1 MRHMRKAVAA
11 AAMGASKAGA
21 APMGKTEAVV
31 ALVASF
37 GFAQTAGDKLPPE
50 QAIYAWS
57 VAGTVLGAVLGGL
70 HLKQGGWV
78 QRIVRFAMCF
88 GGGLI
93 LAPFA
98 VAQIPRS
105 ASTPEWWHAFAASG
119 IAAFLAWILVEEAG
133 PALRD
138 WIKGRRKGARE

>member
-1 MRHMRKAVAA
+1 MSRAHKTAMGA
-11 AAMGASKAGA
+11 AAMSVAKSAGA
-21 APMGKTEAVV
+21 AEAIV

-37 GFAQTAGDKLPPE
+37 GFAQTAGDKMPPD

-57 VAGTVLGAVLGGL
+57 VAGTVVGAVLGGL

-78 QRIVRFAMCF
+78 QRIVRFCMCF
-88 GGGLI
+88 FGGLV

-98 VAQIPRS
+98 VAQIPR
-105 ASTPEWWHAFAASG
+105 AAATPEWWHAFAASG
-119 IAAFLAWILVEEAG
+119 IAAFIAWVIVEEAG

-138 WIKGRRKGARE
+138 WIKDWRKGARK